1 MSTISKYLAVARG
14 GKTIRLKAHVIS
26 RDETLL
32 SVARMYH
39 VPWAEVARLT
49 HQYLGTHPDWL
60 VDGMLVIVGEE
71 DIS

>member
-1 MSTISKYLAVARG
+1 MNAGYKYLAMVRA